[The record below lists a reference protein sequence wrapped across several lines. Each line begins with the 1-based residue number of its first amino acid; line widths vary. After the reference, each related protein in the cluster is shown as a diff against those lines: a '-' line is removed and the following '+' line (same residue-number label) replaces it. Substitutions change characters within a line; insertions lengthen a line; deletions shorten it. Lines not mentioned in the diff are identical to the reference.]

1 MYRLSVHQIQQSC
14 LFELTWGQGQRLAA
28 SLAYPAQLT
37 TLYQTWRRAY
47 LSYYRQALRGRA
59 AAAGQAVSPQ
69 VDWHSQVVQAE
80 ARLLSEFHKWLRH
93 EALFELRA
101 TLVKGQK
108 TLSGKMELFLTCTP
122 LEIARL
128 PWETWEMGADLGQ
141 QGQIQI
147 LRSPPTIHSAT
158 RARQQFRRGRARV
171 LAILGDE
178 QGLDFAGDR
187 QALEA
192 QRQQLDLHYVGW
204 QPNEDAAA
212 LKQRIC
218 QAIADPTGWDVL
230 FFAGHSNE
238 ERLLAGQIAIAPHT
252 SISVKELSPYLR
264 QAQQQGLQFA
274 LFNSCSGL
282 DIASGL
288 ISLGLSQ
295 VAIMREPVHNAV
307 AHSFLRQFL
316 RHLARY
322 EDVET
327 ALNSACRFLK
337 LEQAITYPSA
347 YLVPSLFRH
356 PDSRP
361 YQIQPTG
368 WRQRLRQ
375 LRPKR
380 PELVAVGVLALLSL
394 MPPINNWLLDQRVLT
409 QAIYR
414 NLTGQ
419 LADSPATPIVLV
431 QIDQPTFAQQGIDT
445 YKPIDRGL
453 LADIVNRL
461 TDLDAP
467 VIGIDYLLDL
477 PQAENDTKLNQALQR
492 AIAQNQ
498 SWLVFITAKNPGGD
512 WIEVYPKVAQPEWIL
527 RGDAWVPLWHIA
539 PLRSSRRY
547 QPPFS
552 YQLATAYRLSQATR
566 SGDPNL
572 PQPSLEGPFLQ
583 YQLQAFLDQTDGA
596 DLSPRASL
604 HPLTQ
609 FSYRFRQRWLQPLI
623 DFSLPPGQVYA
634 AVTAGQLLESPA
646 AARQS
651 LNRET
656 LANSVVI
663 VAAGG
668 YYAAGIARDGE
679 DNLPLPP
686 AIDYWFDRSDRDR
699 SNFTGGEAHAY
710 MTHHLLRDRLVL
722 PIPDLWMIL
731 AAALVGKVLVVY
743 LSDRRRLSPL
753 RVYLYLVAFTAGYG
767 LFSLQLYLSGAI
779 LLPWLFPTLTVWL
792 YFVLSVRENHRERT

>member
-1 MYRLSVHQIQQSC
+1 MTYRLSVHQIGQSC

-28 SLAYPAQLT
+28 SLDYPAQLT
-37 TLYQTWRRAY
+37 ALYQTWRRAY
-47 LSYYRQALRGRA
+47 IGYYRQALRGRA
-59 AAAGQAVSPQ
+59 GAAGQMASPQ

-101 TLVKGQK
+101 VLVRGQK
-108 TLSGKMELFLTCTP
+108 RLSAKMELFLTCSP
-122 LEIARL
+122 LDIARL
-128 PWETWEMGADLGQ
+128 PWETWEIGADMGQ
-141 QGQIQI
+141 QGQLQI

-158 RARQQFRRGRARV
+158 QARQQFRRGRARV

-192 QRQQLDLHYVGW
+192 QKQQLELHYVGW
-204 QPNEDAAA
+204 QPHKDAAA
-212 LKQRIC
+212 LKERIC
-218 QAIADPTGWDVL
+218 QAISDPIGWDVL

-252 SISVKELSPYLR
+252 SISVRELSPYLQ

-316 RHLARY
+316 QHLAHY

-327 ALNSACRFLK
+327 ALNEACRFLK

-356 PDSRP
+356 PESRP
-361 YQIQPTG
+361 YRIQPTG
-368 WRQRLRQ
+368 WRHQLRRLRPQ
-375 LRPKR
+375 R
-380 PELVAVGVLALLSL
+380 PELLAIAALALLSL
-394 MPPINNWLLDQRVLT
+394 IPPVSNWLLDQRVLA
-409 QAIYR
+409 QAVYR
-414 NLTGQ
+414 DLTGQ
-419 LADSPATPIVLV
+419 FAPSTSSPIVLV

-453 LADIVNRL
+453 LADIVNQL
-461 TDLDAP
+461 TALDAK

-477 PQAENDTKLNQALQR
+477 PQAEKDAELNQALQR

-498 SWLVFITAKNPGGD
+498 SWLAFITDKNPGGD
-512 WIEVYPKVAQPEWIL
+512 WVEVYPDVAQPEWIL
-527 RGDAWVPLWHIA
+527 QGDAWIPLWHLL
-539 PLRSSRRY
+539 PLRHSRRY
-547 QPPFS
+547 PPPFS
-552 YQLATAYRLSQATR
+552 YQLAVAYQLSQATQ
-566 SGDPNL
+566 SGPYNP
-572 PQPSLEGPFLQ
+572 PQPNLEGPFLQ
-583 YQLQAFLDQTDGA
+583 YQLQAYLETTGTDMSTWA
-596 DLSPRASL
+596 EL
-604 HPLTQ
+604 HPLTHV
-609 FSYRFRQRWLQPLI
+609 SYRLRQRWLQPLL
-623 DFSLPPGQVYA
+623 DFSLPPEQVYTT
-634 AVTAGQLLESPA
+634 VTAGQLLESPEIA
-646 AARQS
+646 LQS
-651 LNRET
+651 IDRET
-656 LANSVVI
+656 LAASVVI
-663 VAAGG
+663 IAAGG

-686 AIDYWFDRSDRDR
+686 AIDYWFQKADDDRSH
-699 SNFTGGEAHAY
+699 FTGGEAHAY
-710 MTHHLLRDRLVL
+710 MTHHLLSDRLVL
-722 PIPDLWMIL
+722 PIPDLWMMF
-731 AAALVGKVLVVY
+731 AAALVGKVLIVY
-743 LSDRRRLSPL
+743 LGDRRRF
-753 RVYLYLVAFTAGYG
+753 RDRQIGLYLTAVTMGYG
-767 LFSLQLYLSGAI
+767 LLSLQLYLSAAI
-779 LLPWLFPTLTVWL
+779 LLPWLLPSLTVWL
-792 YFVLSVRENHRERT
+792 YFLLYLKENHHERI